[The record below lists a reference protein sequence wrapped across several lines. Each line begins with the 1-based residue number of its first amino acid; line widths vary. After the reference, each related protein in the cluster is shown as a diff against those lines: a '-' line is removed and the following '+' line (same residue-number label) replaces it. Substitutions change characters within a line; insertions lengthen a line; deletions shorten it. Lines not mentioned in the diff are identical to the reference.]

1 MRRPLSQLQMLMLLC
16 WCAAAPAGSGDY
28 KTSWTIRN
36 GGWPRY
42 ISTNIAGM
50 WRQVFKV
57 KEVKGL
63 EVGAAAVCYQTRFQT
78 TQHLLGGHWQAVL
91 WLLLL
96 LCYLMSWLDTGM
108 LQRNKHAVPFHA

>member
-1 MRRPLSQLQMLMLLC
+1 MLGPCVVFQKLSLYLQQTVNHPYRSYIKRLALL
-16 WCAAAPAGSGDY
+16 PAGSGDY

-63 EVGAAAVCYQTRFQT
+63 EVGRVVVNQLIHVTTCYVSNRI
-78 TQHLLGGHWQAVL
+78 LVVL
-91 WLLLL
+91 
-96 LCYLMSWLDTGM
+96 D
-108 LQRNKHAVPFHA
+108 

>member
-1 MRRPLSQLQMLMLLC
+1 LQHYSPSRWSC
-16 WCAAAPAGSGDY
+16 CCPAGSGDY

-63 EVGAAAVCYQTRFQT
+63 EVR
-78 TQHLLGGHWQAVL
+78 
-91 WLLLL
+91 
-96 LCYLMSWLDTGM
+96 
-108 LQRNKHAVPFHA
+108 LQCC

>member
-1 MRRPLSQLQMLMLLC
+1 VF
-16 WCAAAPAGSGDY
+16 PAGSGDY

-57 KEVKGL
+57 KDVKGL
-63 EVGAAAVCYQTRFQT
+63 EVCKR
-78 TQHLLGGHWQAVL
+78 LLLLWLGVL
-91 WLLLL
+91 LLWFGVLLLL
-96 LCYLMSWLDTGM
+96 LLLSFSLLVSRSRSGTPRGWRCGCCCCRWDEVLCWC
-108 LQRNKHAVPFHA
+108 

>member
-1 MRRPLSQLQMLMLLC
+1 LHFLF
-16 WCAAAPAGSGDY
+16 PAGSGDY

-57 KEVKGL
+57 KDVKGL
-63 EVGAAAVCYQTRFQT
+63 EVRRR
-78 TQHLLGGHWQAVL
+78 LLML
-91 WLLLL
+91 WFGVLLLL
-96 LCYLMSWLDTGM
+96 LPLLLVATVV
-108 LQRNKHAVPFHA
+108 A